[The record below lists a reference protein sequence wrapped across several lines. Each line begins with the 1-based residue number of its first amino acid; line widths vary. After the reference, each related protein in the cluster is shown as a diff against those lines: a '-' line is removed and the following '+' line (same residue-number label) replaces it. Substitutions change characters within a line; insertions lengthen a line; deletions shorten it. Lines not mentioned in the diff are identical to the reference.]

1 MRKDI
6 ETLVETINTEF
17 GKEVGGPIV
26 LPANKVTNPFIL
38 RRPTGLVSLDIA
50 IGGGWPA
57 GTLCQVAAPD
67 GVGKNA
73 ICNQTVAS
81 VQQIYGKDS
90 CIAWVCT
97 EMTLDKQFAHM
108 FGAVVPMSQKEVDM
122 INAARVDRGIPKLS
136 PEEVKFRKRKLG
148 EFILVDSGSSA
159 QRLEV
164 CLRLIESNKFQLI
177 IIDSMASLLTEVQEE
192 TDLQDEPQQSSE
204 ARLITRFCNKYWG
217 KAGRAHGE
225 DEEANWTT
233 ILATYQVRGNRS
245 TAKYKKAWAVGG
257 AYALRHAKAIDVHM
271 ENGERFPPSKEKE
284 QLGKKV
290 KFAIKKGKAGC
301 HEGGKGELLF
311 IYNEGYDSWQDC
323 FETAKKY
330 GVLDR
335 RGKYW
340 TWFDS
345 EGKEVKRFTGGS
357 SGVIAEL
364 VKDEKLFWELY
375 KEVGKRAGLECVY
388 KLQSNCKE

>member
-1 MRKDI
+1 MRADI
-6 ETLVETINTEF
+6 ETLVETINAEF

-26 LPANKVTNPFIL
+26 QPADEITNPFIL
-38 RRPTGLVSLDIA
+38 KRPTGAISLDIA

-57 GTLCQVAAPD
+57 GTLCQVASPD

-73 ICNQTVAS
+73 ICNQTVA
-81 VQQIYGKDS
+81 VTQQTYGKDS

-108 FGAVVPMSQKEVDM
+108 FGAVVPMSQKEIDM
-122 INAARVDRGIPKLS
+122 INAARADKGIPALS
-136 PEEVKFRKRKLG
+136 SEEVKFRKRKLG
-148 EFILVDSGSSA
+148 EFVIVDKGSSA

-204 ARLITRFCNKYWG
+204 AKLITRFCNKYWG
-217 KAGRAHGE
+217 RAGRAHAK

-245 TAKYKKAWAVGG
+245 TAKYKKPWAVGG
-257 AYALRHAKAIDVHM
+257 AYALKHAKAIDLHL
-271 ENGERFPPSKEKE
+271 ENGDRYPTSKEAE

-290 KFAIKKGKAGC
+290 KFKVKKGKAGC
-301 HEGGKGELLF
+301 HEGGSGELLF
-311 IYNEGYDSWQDC
+311 IYNEGYDIWGDC
-323 FETAKKY
+323 VDTAKKY
-330 GVLDR
+330 DVLKAA
-335 RGKYW
+335 GKYW
-340 TWFDS
+340 KWVDS
-345 EGKEVKRFTGGS
+345 EGKEVRKFTGGIA
-357 SGVIAEL
+357 GVVSEL

-375 KEVGKRAGLECVY
+375 REICKRAGVECVY
-388 KLQSNCKE
+388 KL